1 MAVAAPPTPESPRGR
16 STAGTT
22 APVNSAFDVVVIG
35 AGAGGAA
42 CAWRLRE
49 AGLSVVCLD
58 RGYWHPPASA
68 PQGQPDWEGRRLRD
82 RAPNP
87 NVRRSAEDY
96 PVLADSSP
104 IQPQMFN
111 GVGGSTVLWSAH
123 TPRFRPS
130 DFKVR
135 SLDGVGNDWPIDY
148 WDLAPYYEINDRI
161 SGVSGLAGDPGNP
174 PRTPR
179 TTPPVPLGPGGHRL
193 AAAFEELGWHW
204 WPTDGQV
211 ITRDVGHRKACN
223 GCGPCELGC
232 PREARSSA
240 DITYWPLAVAA
251 GVELITGATVVRLL
265 FDAPD
270 RAAGVVWLDDAGAE
284 HRIEAQTVVL
294 AANGIGSPRLLLTG
308 GGADFPQGVANS
320 SGLVGVGLMLH
331 PIAAATG
338 VFPESLQSWSGNS
351 AFCLLSQEF
360 YETDASRDC
369 VRGYE
374 MQLMRGQGPLITALG
389 AFTLDIPWGAGHHRR
404 FEELFGRVAT
414 LAISCEDLPD
424 PSNRVV
430 VDPTAVDRHGVPAAR
445 MIYRLDQN
453 SRRMI
458 AHGLARARE
467 ALVRAGAIQVLEN
480 PLLDQ
485 TGFHLMGTTRMGSD
499 PVTSVVD
506 ADCRTHDIPNLVIVD
521 GGVFASS
528 AAVNP
533 TPTIQALALRAADRI
548 VANQSAPAAAASR

>member
-1 MAVAAPPTPESPRGR
+1 
-16 STAGTT
+16 
-22 APVNSAFDVVVIG
+22 VVVVG
-35 AGAGGAA
+35 GGAA
-42 CAWRLRE
+42 GAALSWRLRA
-49 AGLSVVCLD
+49 AGVSVVCLE
-58 RGYWHPPASA
+58 RGYWAAPSDA
-68 PQGQPDWEGRRLRD
+68 PQDQPDWEGQRLRS

-96 PVLADSSP
+96 PVLADTSP

-148 WDLAPYYEINDRI
+148 WDLAPYYELNDRI

-193 AAAFEELGWHW
+193 ADAFEQLGWHW

-211 ITRDVGHRKACN
+211 LTRDVGHRQACN
-223 GCGPCELGC
+223 GCGPCELAC
-232 PREARSSA
+232 PRQARSSA
-240 DITYWPLAVAA
+240 DITYWPLAVEA
-251 GVELITGATVVRLL
+251 GVHLVTGATAVEVL

-270 RAAGVVWLDDAGAE
+270 RASGVRWLDDDGVEHHTEAG
-284 HRIEAQTVVL
+284 TVVL
-294 AANGIGSPRLLLTG
+294 AGNGIGTTRLLLTG
-308 GGADFPQGVANS
+308 GGSTYPDGIANS

-338 VFPESLQSWSGNS
+338 VFAEPLTAWSGNS

-360 YETDASRDC
+360 YETDPARDF

-374 MQLMRGQGPLITALG
+374 MQVMRGQGPLITALG
-389 AFTLDIPWGAGHHRR
+389 AFTLDIPWGPGHHSR
-404 FEELFGRVAT
+404 FDELFGRVASV
-414 LAISCEDLPD
+414 AISCEDLPD
-424 PSNRVV
+424 PANRIVI
-430 VDPTAVDRHGVPAAR
+430 DDSARDRHGVPAAR
-445 MIYRLDQN
+445 MIYRPDGN

-458 AHGLARARE
+458 RHGLAAARRALE
-467 ALVRAGAIQVLEN
+467 TAGAVQVLEN

-485 TGFHLMGTTRMGSD
+485 TGFHLMGTARMGSE
-499 PVTSVVD
+499 PATSVVD
-506 ADCRTHDIPNLVIVD
+506 ADCRTHDIPNLMVID
-521 GGVFASS
+521 GSVFASS
-528 AAVNP
+528 AAANP
-533 TPTIQALALRAADRI
+533 TPTIQAVALRAADRLI
-548 VANQSAPAAAASR
+548 ATHTAVPA